1 MQPGD
6 RSESGPLRP
15 AGAFSATDAITKS
28 DRDHVMKKTTTLS
41 FSASLH
47 LYYQE
52 YILDKTHRRFPIV

>member
-28 DRDHVMKKTTTLS
+28 DRDHVMKKNNNIVFFSQPAPVLS
-41 FSASLH
+41 GVYS
-47 LYYQE
+47 
-52 YILDKTHRRFPIV
+52 R